1 MFRSMSI
8 LCADSTAF
16 YTCSSIGIRRSNP
29 HKKHWKSAENPQSLQ
44 DPVDKL
50 CHQSK
55 KKPKAKDAAPE
66 MQNNEQLISLD
77 EQQQHETESESSV
90 ELDKG
95 NTFDGTLDD
104 LLDLK
109 AEEKFIFEESAT
121 SKDPLADPLEADT
134 LEKDEMQ
141 LLNEILSASS
151 LDTGDLGKEWDG
163 RVRGAP
169 LQYSAF

>member
-16 YTCSSIGIRRSNP
+16 YTCSSIGIRRVYRIRSIN
-29 HKKHWKSAENPQSLQ
+29 SVISL
-44 DPVDKL
+44 
-50 CHQSK
+50 K

-151 LDTGDLGKEWDG
+151 LDTGDLGKEWTAVFG
-163 RVRGAP
+163 EP
-169 LQYSAF
+169 LFNTQFL